1 MKNTVF
7 PLRCL
12 NIYEEP
18 VDGAAELTRTL
29 LSVSEVPLDMSA
41 RTQICAASGDRLLTW
56 HLRRLKGG
64 LKCVLGL
71 T

>member
-1 MKNTVF
+1 M
-7 PLRCL
+7 
-12 NIYEEP
+12 
-18 VDGAAELTRTL
+18 DGAAELTRTL

-41 RTQICAASGDRLLTW
+41 RTQIRAAYGDRLLTW

-64 LKCVLGL
+64 LKCVFGL